1 MRFLPFIDKCY
12 THAYVGMVAVAAF
25 LVIQTFSIVSA
36 ELLVDETLVQKKI
49 TQFIHNEVQSR
60 YLDSENR
67 AQITIKPARVLGVP
81 VQFLDVERQDK
92 IQWEL
97 SSSLAHFYSNRVIV
111 KVHLYA
117 DGQCVDL
124 AVPVEITIQKPVWV
138 LRNAIMPGQLIER
151 SDVALENRDVSI
163 QLPNLVSLPSSEW
176 PQYAARIPLRP
187 GDLLDRRQVVIP
199 PDVRRNEE
207 VWVTLKCDKG
217 FEIKLMGIA
226 LDEGRIGQTVRVQNR
241 LNREKYY
248 TARVVKKNHVEVNI

>member
-1 MRFLPFIDKCY
+1 MPSQL
-12 THAYVGMVAVAAF
+12 
-25 LVIQTFSIVSA
+25 FSVVSA
-36 ELLVDETLVQKKI
+36 EVQINETQVQKKI
-49 TQFIHNEVQSR
+49 AQFVHAELQSR
-60 YLDSENR
+60 YLEPKTNASV
-67 AQITIKPARVLGVP
+67 TIKSGRVLGAP
-81 VQFLDVERQDK
+81 VKFLTADLPAHV
-92 IQWEL
+92 QWEL

-111 KVHLYA
+111 KARLMEG
-117 DGQCVDL
+117 GQSVDL

-151 SDVALENRDVSI
+151 ADVAQENRDVSI
-163 QLPNLVSLPSSEW
+163 QLPNLVSMPPNEW

-187 GDLLDRRQVVIP
+187 GDLLDRRQILIP

-217 FEIKLMGIA
+217 FEITLMGIA

-241 LNREKYY
+241 LNRDRYY